1 LCELPP
7 LLQGIPGNKQKGV
20 DKPAAGTAALLARSF
35 NNSTRRA
42 GATPSKAGN
51 LQGSPGAPELM
62 LLVAEYERAVDQLKK
77 RGEKAHMILALNEV
91 RLFLMWM
98 VKLPLH

>member
-1 LCELPP
+1 
-7 LLQGIPGNKQKGV
+7 
-20 DKPAAGTAALLARSF
+20 
-35 NNSTRRA
+35 
-42 GATPSKAGN
+42 
-51 LQGSPGAPELM
+51 M